1 MCKKTYFDLSAELNE
16 SLVISPEAFPIT
28 LSVIRTTKPWKNTT
42 VEQKID
48 YFVNAVRM
56 IRDLA
61 DGKVSMNKSMLGSEK
76 STVEGRL
83 QEVVHSYSS
92 AEHLSYN
99 ADAKEGYERDPLEI
113 EAYHKALG
121 NLVDVPRFLKVFEKH
136 EKHSDF
142 LKRKVAVA
150 REFLPI
156 AKAYEVAKT
165 KVVSGRIPDPNA
177 KPKEINPNRI
187 DGTCSWCRRTIAL
200 TKDQRMVHHG
210 YERPGWGMQ
219 TASCSGISYKCLE
232 VSDEGLRA
240 MLAAYTARLAGTR
253 KELTDLPNLKQV
265 VRKDR
270 WSGKPTTYTPTDPA
284 WGGLISEMERNLKN
298 QIRQLEQNIPILQ
311 NEIKNWKPT
320 EVKKQ
325 RGA

>member
-28 LSVIRTTKPWKNTT
+28 LSVIRTTKPYMDTT
-42 VEQKID
+42 VEGSID
-48 YFVNAVRM
+48 RFVNAVRM

-61 DGKVSMNKSMLGSEK
+61 DGKVSMNKSMLDYEK
-76 STVEGRL
+76 RRVELWLGGAV
-83 QEVVHSYSS
+83 QSYSS
-92 AEHLSYN
+92 ARHLKPR
-99 ADAKEGYERDPLEI
+99 AVGEEGDRLEN
-113 EAYHKALG
+113 EAYYKNLS

-165 KVVSGRIPDPNA
+165 KVVLGRILDPNA

-219 TASCSGISYKCLE
+219 TSSCSGISYKCLE
-232 VSDEGLRA
+232 VSDEGLRG
-240 MLAAYTARLAGTR
+240 MLAAYTARLAKTH
-253 KELTDLPNLKQV
+253 KELADLPNLKQV